1 VAVVDLFA
9 WAAGLLLATEA
20 RYDFALGSAGLQ
32 NVAVVTLA
40 AAVFHTVIGHRLWL
54 YRGRYPFG
62 SFDEVRAVFGT
73 VVAVGVLL
81 LAGDLLAPLPRPVP
95 ASTPVLGGVIALVVM
110 LGIRYVRRLLRERAA
125 RPDAGAATPVLLFGA
140 GDAGARLVRAMLRD
154 PAGKY
159 VPVGLLDDD
168 PAKRNLRV
176 DGVPVLGGSDRLT
189 DAVAT
194 TGATTVVF
202 AVPSAP
208 PSRVREVRQLADEAC
223 AGFKVLPSLSKLLDR
238 RVAVSDIRDVDV
250 TDLLGRGQID
260 IDVEAIAGYLTGR
273 RVLVTGAGGSIGSEL
288 CRQIH
293 RFGPA
298 SLIMLDRDES
308 ALHAVQL
315 SLSGRAL
322 LDDPD
327 VVLADL
333 RDAERIRAIFAERR
347 PEVVFHA
354 AALKHLPLLE
364 QYPAEAVKSNVWGTI
379 TVLNAAS
386 EFGVDAFVNISTD
399 KAANP
404 CSVLGYSKR
413 ITERLTAHVATLATG
428 RYLSVRF
435 GNVLGSR
442 GSVLTAFASQIAS
455 GGPITVTDPRVSR
468 YFMTVQEAAQLVIQ
482 AGAVGRPGEALVLD
496 MGEAVRIAEVAQQMA
511 ALAHERVDIVYTG
524 LRPGEK
530 LHEELFGQGETDER
544 PLHPLISHVA
554 VSPLDPELAAAL
566 MIGSD
571 PHAVVAQLAD
581 LCAWPAP
588 PPDLGR
594 PYRCS
599 PANGAAAVRSLTRAP

>member
-1 VAVVDLFA
+1 MYRADYE
-9 WAAGLLLATEA
+9 WAATAIRERGARRIGMVEGGGLYEYPWWLMLRNREIVSLESTVPGRPARSATSVDA
-20 RYDFALGSAGLQ
+20 IVCFTPAPRTCASHVPDQATVRSSPTSSGSA
-32 NVAVVTLA
+32 
-40 AAVFHTVIGHRLWL
+40 VI
-54 YRGRYPFG
+54 RGNSARRR
-62 SFDEVRAVFGT
+62 S
-73 VVAVGVLL
+73 
-81 LAGDLLAPLPRPVP
+81 LP
-95 ASTPVLGGVIALVVM
+95 AC
-110 LGIRYVRRLLRERAA
+110 E
-125 RPDAGAATPVLLFGA
+125 
-140 GDAGARLVRAMLRD
+140 
-154 PAGKY
+154 
-159 VPVGLLDDD
+159 
-168 PAKRNLRV
+168 
-176 DGVPVLGGSDRLT
+176 
-189 DAVAT
+189 
-194 TGATTVVF
+194 
-202 AVPSAP
+202 
-208 PSRVREVRQLADEAC
+208 SRTS
-223 AGFKVLPSLSKLLDR
+223 P
-238 RVAVSDIRDVDV
+238 
-250 TDLLGRGQID
+250 GRGSSWVY
-260 IDVEAIAGYLTGR
+260 VEW
-273 RVLVTGAGGSIGSEL
+273 LVQQRGQPVDEFQQRGPGAEGEVHRGAGGNPAD
-288 CRQIH
+288 H
-293 RFGPA
+293 RVGEDP
-298 SLIMLDRDES
+298 RDGADVGEV
-308 ALHAVQL
+308 AGLPAVQL

-442 GSVLTAFASQIAS
+442 GSMLTAFASQIAS
-455 GGPITVTDPRVSR
+455 GGPITVTGPRVSR
-468 YFMTVQEAAQLVIQ
+468 YFMTVQEAAQLVIR
-482 AGAVGRPGEALVLD
+482 AAAVGRPGEALVLD

-511 ALAHERVDIVYTG
+511 ALAHERVDIVYAG

-588 PPDLGR
+588 PPDFGR